1 MRHGAT
7 NVINLELLDK
17 PPAMR
22 ASNNPW
28 PQWPRIFR
36 VDYGHAEA
44 AYKYGA
50 DPREYNVM
58 TRRFIGDKGKVTGI
72 EIVSVTMESGK
83 PVEVR
88 GGGAL
93 GEGFWGREEEGQLR
107 HWNGEGKERQGVC
120 PRACTLQ
127 VAEHALACTLLWL
140 ALPHRL
146 GLPSHQLLLAQ
157 LTPPLYCSLPP
168 TPQPHSRHP

>member
-44 AYKYGA
+44 AYKLGA
-50 DPREYNVM
+50 DPRQYNVM

-72 EIVSVTMESGK
+72 EIVSVTMDSGK

-88 GGGAL
+88 GRCCLAGGQGGKGATSEL
-93 GEGFWGREEEGQLR
+93 EWGGERATRGVPKGFRPTGYWTCTWL
-107 HWNGEGKERQGVC
+107 HSAM
-120 PRACTLQ
+120 AC
-127 VAEHALACTLLWL
+127 LA
-140 ALPHRL
+140 
-146 GLPSHQLLLAQ
+146 
-157 LTPPLYCSLPP
+157 TPPWPP
-168 TPQPHSRHP
+168 L